1 MDIKIN
7 RSRLKILYTKDP
19 KSARITEYSYRG
31 SVSMGL
37 MIYSVF
43 IKADVKTSILYK
55 MFIAR
60 IFNNF
65 IIKMFKYIYLDR
77 CIYALGSV

>member
-1 MDIKIN
+1 
-7 RSRLKILYTKDP
+7 
-19 KSARITEYSYRG
+19 
-31 SVSMGL
+31 MGL

-43 IKADVKTSILYK
+43 IIKADVKTSILYK

-65 IIKMFKYIYLDR
+65 IIKMFKYI
-77 CIYALGSV
+77 

>member
-1 MDIKIN
+1 
-7 RSRLKILYTKDP
+7 
-19 KSARITEYSYRG
+19 
-31 SVSMGL
+31 MGL

-43 IKADVKTSILYK
+43 IIKADVKTSILYK

>member
-1 MDIKIN
+1 
-7 RSRLKILYTKDP
+7 
-19 KSARITEYSYRG
+19 
-31 SVSMGL
+31 MGL

-65 IIKMFKYIYLDR
+65 IIKMFKYI
-77 CIYALGSV
+77 